1 MGPPVWLFKVAL
13 FYLKCKAGKNAA
25 SPSRERFHKK
35 SWFLY
40 SFYLYIC
47 SCILQKNPGELK
59 YLLCQNMLIR

>member
-35 SWFLY
+35 VG
-40 SFYLYIC
+40 SF
-47 SCILQKNPGELK
+47 
-59 YLLCQNMLIR
+59 IRFTSTFVAAFYRKTLVNLNIFCVKTC